1 MQWPRS
7 DLVAIRDHY
16 DYYGRGRYAGAVTI
30 GVVVHG
36 FSNMPGPGPGLDP
49 VLSALPGKIRIRINP
64 DANTAYYLGIRPKPR
79 T

>member
-1 MQWPRS
+1 
-7 DLVAIRDHY
+7 
-16 DYYGRGRYAGAVTI
+16 VTI

-36 FSNMPGPGPGLDP
+36 FSNMPGHGPGLDP